1 MEPVPETL
9 EAIRRLT
16 RYGDTEVATE
26 LLRIGRQV
34 SELVP
39 ETVGVSLG
47 LLADRLTFT
56 LVASNE
62 IAQQMDVVQ
71 YLDDGPCVASVHD
84 GSTVATSFEDLLD
97 EDRWQLFARA
107 MSANGIQSSLSLPI
121 IRHGRAVAGVNLY
134 ASTPDAFDGH
144 HEGLA
149 RICGA
154 WAPGAVANADLS
166 FSTRAEAAATPGRMQ
181 DQNAVD
187 QAVGMLAES
196 QRMDLDTSAE
206 RLRQAA
212 DRAGISE
219 SQAARLIIRLLSDH

>member
-62 IAQQMDVVQ
+62 IAQQMDAVQ
-71 YLDDGPCVASVHD
+71 YLDDGPCVASVRD
-84 GSTVATSFEDLLD
+84 GSTVATSFEDLFD

-107 MSANGIQSSLSLPI
+107 MSAHGIQSSLSLPI

-144 HEGLA
+144 HEELA

-166 FSTRAEAAATPGRMQ
+166 FSTRAEAAATPGRMR

-187 QAVGMLAES
+187 QAIGMLAES
-196 QRMDLDTSAE
+196 QHVDTDTSAE